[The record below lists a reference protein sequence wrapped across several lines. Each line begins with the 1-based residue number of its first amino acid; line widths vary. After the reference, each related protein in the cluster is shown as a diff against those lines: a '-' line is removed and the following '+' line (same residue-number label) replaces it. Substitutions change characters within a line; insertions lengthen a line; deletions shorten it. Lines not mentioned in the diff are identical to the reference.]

1 MLSNHCPKKLNKDQR
16 IVNSEMIIRK
26 DFTLNWLS
34 NAPQYLKELCAN
46 LNISQLITD
55 PTRSNPKISQQIHND
70 QP

>member
-1 MLSNHCPKKLNKDQR
+1 MLSNHCPKNLNKDHR

-26 DFTLNWLS
+26 DFKINWLS
-34 NAPQYLKELCAN
+34 NASQYLKELRTN

-55 PTRSNPKISQQIHND
+55 PTRSNPKISQQVHID